1 MTPPDAGRDFQ
12 IDLPDG
18 WEDQTIFTFRG
29 PDDSGVQHNLVL
41 IIDNQLRT
49 KDLASYVKPR
59 IETIKETLTGL
70 EIMGEREITLGSGDK
85 AYEIVYKWMPTAN
98 KKLVQKQVFTIIG
111 DKAYNFTASFSK
123 QSIKTIGRQVD
134 EMINS
139 FKPAADGQQS

>member
-1 MTPPDAGRDFQ
+1 MTPDNAGRDFQ
-12 IDLPDG
+12 IDLPEG
-18 WEDQTIFTFRG
+18 WEDQTVYSFKG

-41 IIDNQLRT
+41 IIDSQLET

-59 IETIKETLTGL
+59 IEVIKETLTGL
-70 EIMGEREITLGSGDK
+70 EVMGEREFTLGSGNK

-139 FKPAADGQQS
+139 FKPAGSEE